1 MAQVT
6 LRLDERLWT
15 DVKRAAEAR
24 GLSAN
29 RYVAD
34 VLAAVADPATAGSDR
49 ERIRERLARAGLLEV
64 PPPGGTPPDEQAVA
78 AARRRAGR
86 GTPLSELVA
95 EGRR

>member
-1 MAQVT
+1 MPQVT

-49 ERIRERLARAGLLEV
+49 ERIRERLARADLLET
-64 PPPGGTPPDEQAVA
+64 PSRGPAPPDERAVA
-78 AARRRAGR
+78 EARRRAGR
-86 GTPLSELVA
+86 GTPLSDLVA